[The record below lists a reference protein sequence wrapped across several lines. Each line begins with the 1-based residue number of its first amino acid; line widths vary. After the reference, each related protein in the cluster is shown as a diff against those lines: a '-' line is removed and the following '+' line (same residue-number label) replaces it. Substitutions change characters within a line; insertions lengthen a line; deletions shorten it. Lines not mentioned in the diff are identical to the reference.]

1 MSRDPSLIHGPER
14 SGSCLLVSHAPI
26 SEDCYLHN
34 DVHERAN
41 RPSLRKGRPF
51 DDGHDKNE

>member
-1 MSRDPSLIHGPER
+1 MSRDPSLIHARMRPRGRP
-14 SGSCLLVSHAPI
+14 LVSLAPI

-41 RPSLRKGRPF
+41 RPSLRNGPSS
-51 DDGHDKNE
+51 DDGHEKSE